1 MTKQEIT
8 FKIEWPQDETL
19 RFYVLPVSEQCVYGV
34 GFWRVEP
41 NREAKC
47 HIIIERPH
55 EVCGRRWAW
64 GTNGWMEARP
74 GYRSLDCVLDAGHD
88 GPCMMELGEAE

>member
-1 MTKQEIT
+1 MRQKIEYE
-8 FKIEWPQDETL
+8 IEWPEVRDY
-19 RFYVLPVSEQCVYGV
+19 RYYVAPIVKGCNAG
-34 GFWRVEP
+34 GFWRGAPVQAP
-41 NREAKC
+41 C
-47 HIIIERPH
+47 HVVFERPH

-88 GPCMMELGEAE
+88 GPCMMELGRAE

>member
-1 MTKQEIT
+1 MKQHVE
-8 FKIEWPQDETL
+8 FDIEWPEGETQPMW
-19 RFYVLPVSEQCVYGV
+19 YVAPRTASCMHTLAFFGCLPD
-34 GFWRVEP
+34 
-41 NREAKC
+41 REDC
-47 HIIIERPH
+47 HFTFERPH

-88 GPCMMELGEAE
+88 GPCMMELGRAE